1 VSCYC
6 SVFMQKSSLILQ
18 TFRYLLCH
26 RFVRWQRQPSG
37 FATGQGFSFSA
48 AVTVAYFAQT
58 AEFCHSMVAPST
70 SFATLDIS
78 RIRIATVSWTVYEPR
93 RSRSNG
99 VQYYHCYSA
108 PPPIGER
115 SIVINLSV
123 CLCVC
128 VCVRACVRACV
139 CVCVCVC
146 VCLSAITS
154 SELHVR
160 SSPIFCACYLWPWL
174 GLPLPA
180 Q

>member
-1 VSCYC
+1 
-6 SVFMQKSSLILQ
+6 
-18 TFRYLLCH
+18 LLCH

-48 AVTVAYFAQT
+48 AVTVAYCAQT

-78 RIRIATVSWTVYEPR
+78 RIRIATVSWIVYEPR

-99 VQYYHCYSA
+99 VQYYHCYSP

-128 VCVRACVRACV
+128 VCVCV
-139 CVCVCVC
+139 CQ
-146 VCLSAITS
+146 SAITS

-174 GLPLPA
+174 GLPLTA